1 MKILCDIVYFIYFIF
16 LLPFL
21 YCKGKWH
28 EGMRIRRG
36 GIPEDY
42 ARRLSGKKN
51 IWVHAVSVGEVLV
64 IVDLVKLLKEKF
76 AGYQIVC
83 STVTATGHELA
94 SERLREMAV
103 VIYAPLDFSR
113 IARKFVDLIAPVVY
127 ISAETEIWPNT
138 YRILKERQIPV
149 IQVNGRISDRSYRG
163 YRWVRW
169 LIKDALDAVTVF
181 CMQSQ
186 LDARR
191 IIELGADPR
200 KVRIV
205 GNLKFDHHPQPSEY
219 SREAL
224 GYTPDHQVWLAGST
238 HPGEERMLLE
248 VFQKAQQEFPELRL
262 IIAPRHIDRVDDILK
277 IIRAF
282 GFSTVKLSQLEG
294 YKVKDQVVVVDSVGK
309 LASLY
314 EVADLVFVG
323 KSLVDGGG
331 QNIME
336 PAWFGKPIMVGPYTQ
351 NFRDVVHLFLRE
363 GAIKQVQNI
372 RQLGDVLVMFLKKPE
387 DRQQMGRQA
396 RLICEQNIGA
406 TGNTLKE
413 IVRQVPQAGP

>member
-1 MKILCDIVYFIYFIF
+1 MKILCDIIYFIYFVF
-16 LLPFL
+16 LWPLL

-36 GIPEDY
+36 DIPEDY
-42 ARRLSGKKN
+42 RLRLSGKKN

-64 IVDLVKLLKEKF
+64 IADLVKLLKEKF
-76 AGYQIVC
+76 DGHQIVC
-83 STVTATGHELA
+83 STVTATGYELA
-94 SERLREMAV
+94 KERLQELAV
-103 VIYAPLDFSR
+103 VIYAPLDFSW
-113 IARKFVDLIAPVVY
+113 IVRKFVNLIAPLVY
-127 ISAETEIWPNT
+127 ISTETEIWPNT

-163 YRWVRW
+163 YRWIRW
-169 LIKDALDAVTVF
+169 LIRDVLDAVAVF

-200 KVRIV
+200 KIRIV
-205 GNLKFDHHPQPSEY
+205 GNLKFDHYPQPSGY
-219 SREAL
+219 SRESL
-224 GYTPDHQVWLAGST
+224 GYTSDHQVWLAGST
-238 HPGEERMLLE
+238 HPGEEQMLLE
-248 VFQKAQQEFPELRL
+248 VFQKARQEFPELRL
-262 IIAPRHIDRVDDILK
+262 IVAPRHINRVDDVLK

-294 YKVKDQVVVVDSVGK
+294 YRVKDQVVIVDSIGK

-314 EVADLVFVG
+314 EVADIAFVG

-336 PAWFGKPIMVGPYTQ
+336 PAWFGKPIIVGPYTQ
-351 NFRDVVHLFLRE
+351 NFRDVVHLFLSE
-363 GAIKQVQNI
+363 GAIKQVRNV
-372 RQLGDVLVMFLKKPE
+372 RQLGDVLVMLLKKPE
-387 DRQQMGRQA
+387 DRQQMGKQA
-396 RLICEQNIGA
+396 RRICEQNIGA
-406 TGNTLKE
+406 TGKTFKE
-413 IVRQVPQAGP
+413 IVRLVPQLEP